1 MKSPLG
7 LWIFEFIYVNS
18 FKIRHTYSSVLFSY
32 IKVKAAGKVPK
43 LRKLKL
49 YADFFRFFLYIRKKN
64 MLNRKKFSFES
75 QMGWTVKYI
84 FYKKSYYIYLKH
96 VQDILISER
105 MCHVIV

>member
-49 YADFFRFFLYIRKKN
+49 YAENFFIRKKN

-96 VQDILISER
+96 VHDILISER